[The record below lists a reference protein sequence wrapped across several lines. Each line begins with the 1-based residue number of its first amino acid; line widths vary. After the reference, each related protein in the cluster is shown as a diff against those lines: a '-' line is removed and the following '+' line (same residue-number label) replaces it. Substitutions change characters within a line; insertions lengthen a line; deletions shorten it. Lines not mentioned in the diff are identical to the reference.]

1 MSEEL
6 KPETAEV
13 EVLPETV
20 IASEAARE
28 EELVKSGR
36 RKKLSERT
44 PEEKTAVRKYNQA
57 KTAAARARSLARHK
71 LVDADFDSKE
81 EVNKKEAKRILQEG
95 RGIRSPRILEIC
107 VELAEV
113 ASRNLKL
120 PFNASLFQRGLQ
132 GTLAAA
138 RGEAPQAFPPN
149 EWHPGERVRENE
161 LYAAWDYACSWRVQ
175 PDGTKLSFEDWKVY
189 RRRCITDVVWFGNT
203 VLGKSFE
210 QEPHGRWAK
219 ELFPQLEPALLSLP
233 EKFGQKDIAKAFH
246 ALSDVRQR
254 CLISARSS
262 FKSTFSTVF
271 TLALMLCFAG
281 SVRILV
287 CTATQPLAKGFA
299 KAFRS
304 LLTVRDVNNPSL
316 LNQLWPEHSISPDD
330 GRSLEYL
337 SPFRQLDALIEP
349 TLTATSV
356 ISEGQAGA
364 RFDLCVMDDV
374 AEISNSNTPEM
385 RAKTQE
391 RVDLLLELGEP
402 HSLVNFIGTPTSPG
416 EGTKEDPGDVY
427 SVLLRREE
435 KNQKEGNEPKLLP
448 MICPAWTVNLGI
460 SKKAWDPTLTEDEV
474 TLLFPGRLT
483 FRYLMGK
490 LKANLATDKSA
501 KIFRQQSLVSWV
513 PDNETEIKMT
523 FSEADLR
530 SHLRPRSFYEDTAI
544 GLPVYLALDR
554 AWSKNA
560 TADFSAISVVRV
572 QTVQG
577 KPAMVVLNVLFD
589 RWKESELIEHVCK
602 AIEQYQPSAW
612 VLEKDRGHEEL
623 VLGVKKMCYLRSL
636 PMPYVLLR
644 EVRNEPMAKAMK
656 IKILEAPLVDNRL
669 WFATGSWND
678 AAFQQF
684 IRFTGPKRSGSSDG
698 SKDDIPD
705 SIATAYQVYGPRST
719 AELEMTDPK
728 EKERRQIEIDQEAQD
743 AHRREMYQAMFA
755 GPAYTPPTADEAPA
769 PAKPMDPRMVVFG
782 NKGPWRL

>member
-1 MSEEL
+1 MTDQITMPPSGTDEL
-6 KPETAEV
+6 TAE
-13 EVLPETV
+13 EVAL
-20 IASEAARE
+20 ISAAR
-28 EELVKSGR
+28 K
-36 RKKLSERT
+36 KKLAERS
-44 PEEKTAVRKYNQA
+44 PQEKAAVRRYYQL
-57 KTAAARARSLARHK
+57 KTQAARAKSLAARK
-71 LVDADFDSKE
+71 AVDADFASRE
-81 EVNKKEAKRILQEG
+81 EVSKKEAKRILQES
-95 RGIRSPRILEIC
+95 RGIRNPRILEIC

-138 RGEAPQAFPPN
+138 RGEAAPAFPSD
-149 EWHPGERVRENE
+149 EWHPGERVREHE
-161 LYAAWDYACSWRVQ
+161 LYAAWDYACSWRTQ
-175 PDGTKLSFEDWKVY
+175 PNGTKLSFEDWKAY
-189 RRRCITDVVWFGNT
+189 RRHCITDIVWFGNT

-233 EKFGQKDIAKAFH
+233 EKFGQKDIAKAFY

-281 SVRILV
+281 SLRILV

-299 KAFRS
+299 RAFRS
-304 LLTVRDVNNPSL
+304 LLTVRDVNNASL
-316 LNQLWPEHSISPDD
+316 LSQLWPEHSISPDD

-374 AEISNSNTPEM
+374 AEISNSSTPEM

-435 KNQKEGNEPKLLP
+435 KNQREGNEPKLLY
-448 MICPAWTVNLGI
+448 MICPAWTVNHGI
-460 SKKAWDPTLTEDEV
+460 SKRAWDPTLTEEDV

-490 LKANLATDKSA
+490 LKANLATDPSA

-513 PDNETEIKMT
+513 PDNETQIKMQ

-530 SHLRPRSFYEDTAI
+530 SHLRPRTFYEDTAI
-544 GLPVYLALDR
+544 GLPVHLSLDR
-554 AWSKNA
+554 AWSKQP
-560 TADFSAISVVRV
+560 TADYSCISVVRV

-589 RWKESELIEHVCK
+589 RWKESELIEQICK
-602 AIEQYQPSAW
+602 AIEQYSPSSW
-612 VLEKDRGHEEL
+612 ILEKDKGHEEL
-623 VLGVKKMCYLRSL
+623 ILGVRKMCHLRNL
-636 PMPYVLLR
+636 PMPYIRLL
-644 EVRNEPMAKAMK
+644 ELNNAPMSKAIK
-656 IKILEAPLVDNRL
+656 IKILEAPLVDHRL
-669 WFATGSWND
+669 WFASGTWND
-678 AAFQQF
+678 ACFQQF
-684 IRFTGPKRSGSSDG
+684 IRFDGLKRSRASDG

-719 AELEMTDPK
+719 AELEMVDPK
-728 EKERRQIEIDQEAQD
+728 EQERRQTELDQEERE
-743 AHRREMYQAMFA
+743 AHRREMYHAMFQ
-755 GPAYTPPTADEAPA
+755 GPAYTPQPESEEAPA
-769 PAKPMDPRMVVFG
+769 PAKPMDPRMIIFG
-782 NKGPWRL
+782 KRPGPWRL